1 MTPES
6 YQLAE
11 PTSGESGRAS
21 LPEPLQKW
29 NDTRTD
35 YPREKSVAQLFEETA
50 AAHPNATAVVLGG
63 QTLTYAELNRRANRL
78 AHRLRPMGVGPE
90 VMVGCCLERSLGLI
104 VALVAILKA
113 GGAYVPLDASYPKER
128 FDLLLEDTHTP
139 VMITQKSLAANV
151 LSGRKVAGIVVDDEE
166 FAASALAS
174 APASADSDQN
184 PTPAGGPESLAY
196 VMYTSGST
204 GRPKG
209 VMVENRAI
217 VRLVRNTNYCRFGP
231 EEVFLQYAPISFDAS
246 TLEIWGP
253 LLNGGR
259 LVLMPPQASSLVD
272 LGRTIR
278 DQYVTAMWLTAGL
291 FSLMVEQRLEDL
303 APLRQLLAG
312 GDVLPARHVRR
323 VLDAHPGLTLIN
335 GYGPTENTT
344 FTCCHVMSSGDA
356 IPDSV
361 PIGRPISNTRVYIL
375 AESGRLVSQGETG
388 ELYAAGD
395 GVARGYLN
403 SPEADAEKFLRDPFA
418 ADSTGRMYRTG
429 DLARWRE
436 DGAVE
441 FLGRIDTQVKILGYR
456 IEPGEIEAA
465 LLAHGAVKQVCV
477 VPHADESGSKRLVA
491 YYVAAP
497 ESGVAAA
504 DLKKFLAEKLPAF
517 MVPAL
522 YVALAGLPLTPN
534 GKIDRA
540 ALPAPGTPTAAS
552 AQASPAESPASSA
565 ASESSELEQN
575 LIALWKRILR
585 VDHLGLDDNFFD
597 IGGDSLLLVAVH
609 SNLQKTLQIEI
620 PVTDLFEFTTV
631 RTLARRLGSPKAPA
645 ASPSLSDSQLQAQRQ
660 RDAFAR
666 QRQKRGGGSGD
677 PA

>member
-1 MTPES
+1 MRPEP

-11 PTSGESGRAS
+11 PTSPEPDRTS

-29 NDTRTD
+29 SGTRTD
-35 YPREKSVAQLFEETA
+35 YPRDKSVAQLFEETA
-50 AAHPNATAVVLGG
+50 AAYPNATAAVLGG
-63 QTLTYAELNRRANRL
+63 QTLPYAELNRRANHL
-78 AHRLRPMGVGPE
+78 AHRLRKMGVGPD
-90 VMVGCCLERSLGLI
+90 VMVGCCLERSLDLI

-113 GGAYVPLDASYPKER
+113 GGAYVPLDATYPRER
-128 FDLLLEDTHTP
+128 FDLLLEDTRTP
-139 VMITQKSLAANV
+139 VMITQKSLAANI
-151 LSGRKVAGIVVDDEE
+151 LSGRKVAGIVIDDEE
-166 FAASALAS
+166 FAASILASALAS
-174 APASADSDQN
+174 PASDQN
-184 PTPAGGPESLAY
+184 PAPAGGPASLAY

-217 VRLVRNTNYCRFGP
+217 VRLVRNTNFCKFGP
-231 EEVFLQYAPISFDAS
+231 DETFLQYAPISFDAS

-259 LVLMPPQASSLVD
+259 LVLMSPQASSLVD

-278 DQYVTAMWLTAGL
+278 DQQVTAMWLTAGL

-312 GDVLPARHVRR
+312 GDVLPGHHVRR
-323 VLDAHPGLTLIN
+323 VLDAHPGCTLIN

-344 FTCCHVMSSGDA
+344 FTCCHVMRFGDA

-361 PIGRPISNTRVYIL
+361 PIGRPISNTRAYIL
-375 AESGRLVSQGETG
+375 DEAGRPVAPGETG

-403 SPEADAEKFLRDPFA
+403 NPEATAEKFMRDPFA
-418 ADSTGRMYRTG
+418 ADRSARMYRTG

-436 DGAVE
+436 DGTVE

-477 VPHADESGSKRLVA
+477 VPHTDESGSKRLVA

-497 ESGVAAA
+497 ESGVAVA

-522 YVALAGLPLTPN
+522 FVALPALPLTPN

-540 ALPAPGTPTAAS
+540 ALPAPGAATGASTPAAGR
-552 AQASPAESPASSA
+552 ESPASNA
-565 ASESSELEQN
+565 ASEASELEQN

-585 VDHLGLDDNFFD
+585 VDSVGLDDNFFD

-631 RTLARRLGSPKAPA
+631 RTLARRLGSQKAPA
-645 ASPSLSDSQLQAQRQ
+645 ASPALSDSQLQAQRQ

-677 PA
+677 PS

>member
-6 YQLAE
+6 YELAE
-11 PTSGESGRAS
+11 PTSPESGRSS

-29 NDTRTD
+29 NDTRTN
-35 YPREKSVAQLFEETA
+35 YPRDKSVAQLFEETA
-50 AAHPNATAVVLGG
+50 AAHPNVTAVVLGG
-63 QTLTYAELNRRANRL
+63 QTLSYAELNRRANHL
-78 AHRLRPMGVGPE
+78 AHRLRKMGVGPE
-90 VMVGCCLERSLGLI
+90 VMVGCCLERSLDLM

-128 FDLLLEDTHTP
+128 FDLLLEDTRTP
-139 VMITQKSLAANV
+139 VMITQKSLAGSV
-151 LSGRKVAGIVVDDEE
+151 LSGRKVSGIVMDDEE
-166 FAASALAS
+166 SAAAVAW
-174 APASADSDQN
+174 ASADNDQN
-184 PTPAGGPESLAY
+184 PPVAGGPTSPAY

-217 VRLVRNTNYCRFGP
+217 VRLVRQTNYCRFGL

-278 DQYVTAMWLTAGL
+278 DQGVTAMWLTAGL

-323 VLDAHPGLTLIN
+323 VLDSHPGCTLIN

-344 FTCCHVMSSGDA
+344 FTCCHVMRSGDA

-375 AESGRLVSQGETG
+375 DENQRPVPPGEPG

-403 SPEADAEKFLRDPFA
+403 SPDATAEKFLADPFVADGA
-418 ADSTGRMYRTG
+418 ARMYRTG

-436 DGAVE
+436 DGTVE

-465 LLAHGAVKQVCV
+465 LLGHAAVKQVCV
-477 VPHADESGSKRLVA
+477 VPHADEGGSKRLVA
-491 YYVAAP
+491 YYV
-497 ESGVAAA
+497 VADSAVTAA
-504 DLKKFLAEKLPAF
+504 DLRKFLAEKLPAF

-522 YVALAGLPLTPN
+522 FVPLASLPLTPN

-540 ALPAPGTPTAAS
+540 ALPAPAVAGSAPT
-552 AQASPAESPASSA
+552 ASSA
-565 ASESSELEQN
+565 AADAPGSETEQN
-575 LIALWKRILR
+575 LIKVWKRILR
-585 VDHLGLDDNFFD
+585 VDRVDLDDNFFD

-631 RTLARRLGSPKAPA
+631 RTLARRLGGQKAPA
-645 ASPSLSDSQLQAQRQ
+645 ASPSVSDSQLQAQRQ

>member
-6 YQLAE
+6 HQLAE
-11 PTSGESGRAS
+11 PTSSESGRAS
-21 LPEPLQKW
+21 LPEPPQKW

-35 YPREKSVAQLFEETA
+35 YPRDKSVAQLFEDTA
-50 AAHPNATAVVLGG
+50 AAHADATAVVLAG

-78 AHRLRPMGVGPE
+78 AHRLRKMGVRPE
-90 VMVGCCLERSLGLI
+90 VMVGCCLERSLDLI

-128 FDLLLEDTHTP
+128 FDLLLEDTHAP

-151 LSGRKVAGIVVDDEE
+151 LSGRKVSGIVVDDEE
-166 FAASALAS
+166 FASATSPA
-174 APASADSDQN
+174 ASADSDQN
-184 PTPAGGPESLAY
+184 PAPAGGPTSLAY

-217 VRLVRNTNYCRFGP
+217 VRLVRNTNFCKLGP
-231 EEVFLQYAPISFDAS
+231 DETFLQYAPISFDAS

-278 DQYVTAMWLTAGL
+278 DQRVTAMWLTAGL

-323 VLDAHPGLTLIN
+323 VLDAHPGCTLIN

-344 FTCCHVMSSGDA
+344 FTCCHVMRSGDA

-375 AESGRLVSQGETG
+375 DDDKRPVAQGETG
-388 ELYAAGD
+388 ELWAAGD

-403 SPEADAEKFLRDPFA
+403 SPDATAEKFLRDPFV
-418 ADSTGRMYRTG
+418 ADSAARMYRTG

-436 DGAVE
+436 DGSVE

-456 IEPGEIEAA
+456 IEPGEIEGA

-477 VPHADESGSKRLVA
+477 VPHTDESGSKRLVA
-491 YYVAAP
+491 YYVAATD
-497 ESGVAAA
+497 SGTTAA
-504 DLKKFLAEKLPAF
+504 DLRKFLAEKLPAF

-522 YVALAGLPLTPN
+522 FVPLANLPLTPN

-540 ALPAPGTPTAAS
+540 ALPAPGAAS
-552 AQASPAESPASSA
+552 AVPGNGAESPASSVPGETA
-565 ASESSELEQN
+565 ASEMEQN

-585 VDHLGLDDNFFD
+585 VDPIGLDDNFFD

-609 SNLQKTLQIEI
+609 SNLQKTLHIEI

-631 RTLARRLGSPKAPA
+631 RTLARRLGSQKAPA
-645 ASPSLSDSQLQAQRQ
+645 ASSPVSDSQLQAQRQ

-666 QRQKRGGGSGD
+666 QRQKRGGSGD
-677 PA
+677 PS

>member
-1 MTPES
+1 MRPEP

-11 PTSGESGRAS
+11 PTSPESGHTS
-21 LPEPLQKW
+21 LPEPLQTW
-29 NDTRTD
+29 SGTRTD
-35 YPREKSVAQLFEETA
+35 YPRDKSVAQLFEQTA
-50 AAHPNATAVVLGG
+50 AAYPNATAVVLGA
-63 QTLTYAELNRRANRL
+63 QTLTYAELNRRANHL
-78 AHRLRPMGVGPE
+78 AHRLRKMGVGPE
-90 VMVGCCLERSLGLI
+90 VMVGCCLERSLDLI

-113 GGAYVPLDASYPKER
+113 GGAYVPLDASYPRER
-128 FDLLLEDTHTP
+128 FDLLLDDTRAP
-139 VMITQKSLAANV
+139 VMITQKSLAAHV
-151 LSGRKVAGIVVDDEE
+151 LSGRKVAAIVVDDEE
-166 FAASALAS
+166 FAASILAS
-174 APASADSDQN
+174 AFASPDSDQN
-184 PTPAGGPESLAY
+184 PAPAGGPASLAY

-217 VRLVRNTNYCRFGP
+217 VRLVRNTNFCKLGP
-231 EEVFLQYAPISFDAS
+231 DETFLQYAPISFDAS

-278 DQYVTAMWLTAGL
+278 NQHVTAMWLTAGL
-291 FSLMVEQRLEDL
+291 FSLMVDQRLEDL

-323 VLDAHPGLTLIN
+323 VLDAHPGCTLIN

-344 FTCCHVMSSGDA
+344 FTCCHVMRSGDA

-375 AESGRLVSQGETG
+375 DEAGRPVAQGETG

-403 SPEADAEKFLRDPFA
+403 SPEATAEKFVRDPFA
-418 ADSTGRMYRTG
+418 PELSARMYRTG
-429 DLARWRE
+429 DWSRWRE
-436 DGAVE
+436 DGTVE

-465 LLAHGAVKQVCV
+465 LLAHDAVKQVCV
-477 VPHADESGSKRLVA
+477 VPHTDESGSKRLVA
-491 YYVAAP
+491 YYVATP
-497 ESGVAAA
+497 DPGVAVAE
-504 DLKKFLAEKLPAF
+504 LKKYLAEKLPAF

-522 YVALAGLPLTPN
+522 FVALPALPLTPN

-540 ALPAPGTPTAAS
+540 ALPAPGAPTAAF
-552 AQASPAESPASSA
+552 APAAAAESAASSA
-565 ASESSELEQN
+565 ASEASELEQN

-585 VDHLGLDDNFFD
+585 VDGVGLDDNFFD

-631 RTLARRLGSPKAPA
+631 RTLARRLHSQKTPA
-645 ASPSLSDSQLQAQRQ
+645 ASPALSESQLQAQRQ

-677 PA
+677 PS

>member
-6 YQLAE
+6 HQLAE
-11 PTSGESGRAS
+11 PTSPESGCAS

-35 YPREKSVAQLFEETA
+35 YPRDKSVAQLFEDTA
-50 AAHPNATAVVLGG
+50 AAHANATAVVLAG

-78 AHRLRPMGVGPE
+78 AHRLRKMGVGPE
-90 VMVGCCLERSLGLI
+90 VMVGCCLERSLDLI

-139 VMITQKSLAANV
+139 VMITQKSLAEKV
-151 LSGRKVAGIVVDDEE
+151 LSGRKVSGIVVDEEE
-166 FAASALAS
+166 FAAETSPAALA
-174 APASADSDQN
+174 DNDQN
-184 PTPAGGPESLAY
+184 PAAVGGPTSLAY

-217 VRLVRNTNYCRFGP
+217 VRLVRNTNFCKLGP
-231 EEVFLQYAPISFDAS
+231 EETFLQYAPISFDAS

-278 DQYVTAMWLTAGL
+278 DQRVTAMWLTAGL

-323 VLDAHPGLTLIN
+323 VLDAHPGCTLIN

-344 FTCCHVMSSGDA
+344 FTCCHVMRSGDT

-375 AESGRLVSQGETG
+375 DDNNRPVSPGETG
-388 ELYAAGD
+388 ELWAAGD

-403 SPEADAEKFLRDPFA
+403 SPDATTEKFLRDPFV
-418 ADSTGRMYRTG
+418 ADSAARMYRTG
-429 DLARWRE
+429 DLARWRKDE
-436 DGAVE
+436 TVE

-477 VPHADESGSKRLVA
+477 VPHTDESGSKRLVA
-491 YYVAAP
+491 YYVAATD
-497 ESGVAAA
+497 SGSAAA
-504 DLKKFLAEKLPAF
+504 DLRKFLAEKLPAF

-522 YVALAGLPLTPN
+522 FVPLASLPLTPN

-540 ALPAPGTPTAAS
+540 ALPAPGTAPAAPGAGAEPPAPS
-552 AQASPAESPASSA
+552 APGEA
-565 ASESSELEQN
+565 AGSEMEQS

-585 VDHLGLDDNFFD
+585 VDPIGLDDNFFD

-609 SNLQKTLQIEI
+609 SNLQKTLHVEI

-631 RTLARRLGSPKAPA
+631 RTLARRLGSQKAPA
-645 ASPSLSDSQLQAQRQ
+645 ASSPVSDSQLQAQRQ

-666 QRQKRGGGSGD
+666 QRQKRGGSSD
-677 PA
+677 PS